1 MARAD
6 RLERMENLRLDL
18 EAEYRA
24 ALMAALEAAASG
36 MRGLLDPSVDKATR
50 AKAAPVLDDLAEQAA
65 QIDDL
70 REKLD
75 MEPFALHRD
84 FLARRRPAKAHEVG
98 EAKQARAWLDVF
110 KAQA

>member
-1 MARAD
+1 
-6 RLERMENLRLDL
+6 MENLRLDL

-24 ALMAALEAAASG
+24 ALIAALEGAASG
-36 MRGLLDPSVDKATR
+36 MRGLLDPAVDKATR

-75 MEPFALHRD
+75 MGPFDLHRD

-98 EAKQARAWLDVF
+98 EAKQARAWLDVLRT
-110 KAQA
+110 QAPA